1 MMLLNRPGVVASQT
15 VSAGGEIRARYV
27 DGDTGA
33 VTINN
38 VSLE

>member
-1 MMLLNRPGVVASQT
+1 VVASQT